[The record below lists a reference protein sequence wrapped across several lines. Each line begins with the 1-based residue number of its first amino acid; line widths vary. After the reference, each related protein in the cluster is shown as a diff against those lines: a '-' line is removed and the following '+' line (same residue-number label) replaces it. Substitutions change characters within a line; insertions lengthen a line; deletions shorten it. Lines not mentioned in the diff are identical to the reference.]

1 VDGIFSYFGCGCE
14 YTRTARQVQVTGN
27 VALPRNKRAKGLPM
41 RFADQRLSTSGDY
54 DEHLAQTAVSVPRGQ
69 VVKLVETQIALVET
83 SEGIAAIP
91 AFGLLACRN
100 CKVTMSAL
108 IEPVAEPEFRSDHQS
123 RRRPVRRSRIL
134 AVS

>member
-1 VDGIFSYFGCGCE
+1 
-14 YTRTARQVQVTGN
+14 
-27 VALPRNKRAKGLPM
+27 M

-69 VVKLVETQIALVET
+69 VVKLLETQIALVEA

-108 IEPVAEPEFRSDHQS
+108 MSRLRSLNFDQITNRGGDLSEEAEF
-123 RRRPVRRSRIL
+123 
-134 AVS
+134 